1 MEAVETRNAASTAQ
15 VVFLCEHASNH
26 IPENLS
32 ALGLSEE
39 AVASHIAW
47 DPGALPVAEALA
59 RHFGAPLVAARISR
73 LVYDCNR
80 PPEAPDA
87 IPERSEI
94 YEIPGNRNL
103 DETERRRRVR
113 EVYEPFHGAVTSLL
127 DARDARGLPSALVTV
142 HSFTPSYHG
151 RPRSVEL
158 GILHDEDSRLA
169 DLLLEN
175 APAVT
180 GLKSARNDPYG
191 PADGVTHSLQRH
203 GIARGLPNVMLE
215 IRNDLLR
222 APEDRQSMAGKLA
235 RLIEIA
241 LTALSGPPSERPAGT
256 AGKVG

>member
-1 MEAVETRNAASTAQ
+1 M
-15 VVFLCEHASNH
+15 
-26 IPENLS
+26 
-32 ALGLSEE
+32 
-39 AVASHIAW
+39 
-47 DPGALPVAEALA
+47 PVAEALA
-59 RHFGAPLVAARISR
+59 RHFGAPLVAARVSR

-87 IPERSEI
+87 IPERSEV
-94 YEIPGNRNL
+94 YDIPGNRNL
-103 DETERRRRVR
+103 SGAERQRRVG
-113 EVYEPFHGAVTSLL
+113 EVYQPFHQAVTALL
-127 DARDARGLPSALVTV
+127 DARDARGLSTALVTV

-158 GILHDEDSRLA
+158 GVLHDEDSRLA

-175 APAVT
+175 APGIT
-180 GLKSARNDPYG
+180 GLKSKRNDPYG

-222 APEDRQSMAGKLA
+222 GPEQRQEIAETLA
-235 RLIEIA
+235 RLIE
-241 LTALSGPPSERPAGT
+241 TALKALAGPPNEHPART

>member
-1 MEAVETRNAASTAQ
+1 MKAVEARTADSAAQ
-15 VVFLCEHASNH
+15 IVFLCEHASNH
-26 IPENLS
+26 IPEDLS

-39 AVASHIAW
+39 ALSSHIAW
-47 DPGALPVAEALA
+47 DLGALPLAEALA
-59 RHFGAPLVAARISR
+59 RHFEAPLVAACVSR

-87 IPERSEI
+87 IPERSEV
-94 YEIPGNRNL
+94 YDIPGNRNL
-103 DETERRRRVR
+103 SEAERRRRVH
-113 EVYEPFHGAVTSLL
+113 EVYEPFHQAVTALL
-127 DARDARGLPSALVTV
+127 DARDARRLSTALVTV
-142 HSFTPSYHG
+142 HSFTPSYNG

-175 APAVT
+175 AQAVT

-191 PADGVTHSLQRH
+191 PDDGVTHSLQRH

-222 APEDRQSMAGKLA
+222 GPEQRQEIAEKLA
-235 RLIEIA
+235 CLIEIA
-241 LTALSGPPSERPAGT
+241 LEALSGPPNERPAST
-256 AGKVG
+256 AGKAG